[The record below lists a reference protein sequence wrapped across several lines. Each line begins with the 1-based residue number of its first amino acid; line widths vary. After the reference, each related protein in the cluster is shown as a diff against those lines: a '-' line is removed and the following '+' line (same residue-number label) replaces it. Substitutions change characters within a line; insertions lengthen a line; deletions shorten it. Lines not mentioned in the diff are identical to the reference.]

1 MPNLFYQ
8 FPFCKDEKNNAT
20 FLVYLRQIGIMK
32 KLAILLFVLLPVLS
46 IISCGFPDGSI
57 SIKHSQYD
65 HYYEMTA
72 KFNPEKTTEVDRWLD
87 QELSAG
93 NMSFVNTQMDGEI
106 TLDDKITFFVKKSPG
121 YLNIKFDKEKNSKE
135 AFVKVKSVCEGINEV
150 VR

>member
-32 KLAILLFVLLPVLS
+32 KLAILLFVLLPLLS

-87 QELSAG
+87 KELSSG
-93 NMSFVNTQMDGEI
+93 DVSFTNTEIDGDI
-106 TLDDKITFFVKKSPG
+106 TLDDKSVFYIKKSPG
-121 YLNIKFDKEKNSKE
+121 FLNIKLDKEKNSD
-135 AFVKVKSVCEGINEV
+135 A
-150 VR
+150 